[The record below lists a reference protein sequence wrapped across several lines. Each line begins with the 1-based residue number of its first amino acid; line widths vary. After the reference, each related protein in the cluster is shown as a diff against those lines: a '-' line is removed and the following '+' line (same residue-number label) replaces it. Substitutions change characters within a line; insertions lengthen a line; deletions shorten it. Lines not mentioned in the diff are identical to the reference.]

1 MRSSSSSTYRVDR
14 VQLVAALTIVV
25 SAVTVLWA
33 VFSLRVAWPVTVPAF
48 GVHFWAWIVWSW
60 RASIHAATQGG
71 EDL

>member
-1 MRSSSSSTYRVDR
+1 MSSAISSTYRVDR
-14 VQLVAALTIVV
+14 VQLAAALTIVV

-33 VFSLRVAWPVTVPAF
+33 AFSLRIAWPVTVPAF

-60 RASIHAATQGG
+60 RASMHAPARRG